1 MRPVTGFDHSEVL
14 CNKVLLSIKERKLLK
29 QTSEGGRKSASFYQF
44 QQAVLCLL
52 ESYQSDKRHT
62 ARLTEVYQA
71 PLLQYAFLRQD
82 GMRCVIPQP
91 ENNWYEYWFVELF
104 LNLFSSYFSNL
115 SPRFEKRNKVSF
127 RWNHFEE
134 RQIPKQIVSLTQL
147 KTNISMRKMHWLA
160 QGWRKVQVE
169 PGVVMATQNFKRKKK
184 SDTCTLFPRAA

>member
-1 MRPVTGFDHSEVL
+1 MRPVTGLDHSEVL
-14 CNKVLLSIKERKLLK
+14 CNKVLLKYKREKASDIDI
-29 QTSEGGRKSASFYQF
+29 RKSASFYQF

-52 ESYQSDKRHT
+52 ESYQSDKSHT

-82 GMRCVIPQP
+82 GMRCVISQP

-115 SPRFEKRNKVSF
+115 SPRFEKRKKVSF

-134 RQIPKQIVSLTQL
+134 RQIPKQINSFI
-147 KTNISMRKMHWLA
+147 NIA
-160 QGWRKVQVE
+160 
-169 PGVVMATQNFKRKKK
+169 
-184 SDTCTLFPRAA
+184 